1 MYVDVGCGCATV
13 QDAGSEQSSRK
24 CLCLCLCLCLS
35 HLSMYQVL
43 VDDSEARRKAIL
55 ADFEDEQARLA
66 NVLAMERKR
75 QAAELSKRVQEKNA
89 GSCWV
94 TCCCWSSSALTPAGF
109 V

>member
-1 MYVDVGCGCATV
+1 M
-13 QDAGSEQSSRK
+13 
-24 CLCLCLCLCLS
+24 
-35 HLSMYQVL
+35 HQVL